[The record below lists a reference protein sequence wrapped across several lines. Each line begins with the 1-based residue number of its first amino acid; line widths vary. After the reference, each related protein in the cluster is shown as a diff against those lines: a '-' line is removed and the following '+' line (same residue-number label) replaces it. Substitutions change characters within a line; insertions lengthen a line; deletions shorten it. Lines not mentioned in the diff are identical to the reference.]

1 MIVILTIIHI
11 FVSFVLILVVLLQTG
26 KRADL
31 AGAFGGGGSQ
41 TALGTR
47 GAATFLTKMTTASAI
62 IFMLTCLSLA
72 ILSARQKGQE
82 SVLDK
87 ANVKQEVPVQSAPVV
102 PFSPSGVPQT
112 GAAQT
117 GDKTGQGTQQAPVS
131 QTGTEQEKESSPESK
146 QAP

>member
-1 MIVILTIIHI
+1 MKVILTAIHV

-47 GAATFLTKMTTASAI
+47 GAATFLSKMTTASAI
-62 IFMLTCLSLA
+62 IFMLTSLA
-72 ILSARQKGQE
+72 LAIISSRQAGQE

-87 ANVKQEVPVQSAPVV
+87 ANIKQEAPVQPVPVI
-102 PFSPSGVPQT
+102 PSQQT

-117 GDKTGQGTQQAPVS
+117 EAQAQQPPVAETGSPQDTEPAPE
-131 QTGTEQEKESSPESK
+131 GK
-146 QAP
+146 QAQ

>member
-1 MIVILTIIHI
+1 MTVILTAIHI

-47 GAATFLTKMTTASAI
+47 GVATFLSKMTTASAI
-62 IFMLTCLSLA
+62 IFMLTSLA
-72 ILSARQKGQE
+72 LAIISSRQSGQE

-87 ANVKQEVPVQSAPVV
+87 ANVKQEAPVQSMPVI
-102 PFSPSGVPQT
+102 PSQPT
-112 GAAQT
+112 GAARTEAQ
-117 GDKTGQGTQQAPVS
+117 TQQPPVS
-131 QTGTEQEKESSPESK
+131 ETGSPQDAESSPEGK
-146 QAP
+146 QAQ